1 MTGLLRKDFLLLA
14 KALRAFA
21 LFAVLFAA
29 ISFSQNNG
37 ENIGAAVGS
46 YFFIMIVIMQVFT
59 LSSDEQARWLRL
71 EKALPVTPY
80 QAVFSKYL
88 MSLLGAAL
96 GMVVFLLFCTREI
109 METGNFVEP
118 LSIAGGL
125 AAAAL
130 FLAAGTLPL
139 LGTEPLYR
147 FGSNSGRFV
156 FFGVAIVVVAVV
168 WAGQMAGL
176 PLEAVIGWFSA
187 NRTLLLALGFSIPVL
202 AFVGSY
208 FLSVSI
214 YRKKEW

>member
-21 LFAVLFAA
+21 LFAVVFAVL
-29 ISFSQNNG
+29 SFSQSNG
-37 ENIGAAVGS
+37 EDMGAAVGS

-59 LSSDEQARWLRL
+59 LSADEQARWLRL
-71 EKALPVTPY
+71 EKALPVTPF
-80 QAVFSKYL
+80 QAVLSKYL
-88 MSLLGAAL
+88 MSLLGAVL
-96 GMVVFLLFCTREI
+96 GMIVFLLFCIRDI
-109 METGNFVEP
+109 MAGNFVEP
-118 LSIAGGL
+118 LSAAAGL

-130 FLAAGTLPL
+130 FLAAVEFPL
-139 LGTEPLYR
+139 LYR

>member
-1 MTGLLRKDFLLLA
+1 MTGLLRKDFLLLT

-21 LFAVLFAA
+21 LFALVFAVL
-29 ISFSQNNG
+29 SFSQSNG
-37 ENIGAAVGS
+37 EDMGAAVGS

-88 MSLLGAAL
+88 MSLLGAVL
-96 GMVVFLLFCTREI
+96 GMIVFLLFCIRDI
-109 METGNFVEP
+109 MAGNFVEP
-118 LSIAGGL
+118 LSAAAGL

-130 FLAAGTLPL
+130 FLAAVEFPL
-139 LGTEPLYR
+139 LYR

-187 NRTLLLALGFSIPVL
+187 NQTLVLVLGFSIPVL

>member
-1 MTGLLRKDFLLLA
+1 MTGLLRKDLLLLA

-21 LFAVLFAA
+21 LFALVFAVL
-29 ISFSQNNG
+29 SFSQSNG
-37 ENIGAAVGS
+37 EDMGAAVGS
-46 YFFIMIVIMQVFT
+46 YFFIMIGIMQVFT
-59 LSSDEQARWLRL
+59 LSADEQARWLRL
-71 EKALPVTPY
+71 EKALPVTPF
-80 QAVFSKYL
+80 QAVLSKYL
-88 MSLLGAAL
+88 MSLLGAVL
-96 GMVVFLLFCTREI
+96 GMIVFLLFCIRDI
-109 METGNFVEP
+109 MAGNFVEP
-118 LSIAGGL
+118 LSAAAGL

-130 FLAAGTLPL
+130 FLAAVEFPL
-139 LGTEPLYR
+139 LYR
-147 FGSNSGRFV
+147 FGSNSGRFL

>member
-1 MTGLLRKDFLLLA
+1 MTGLLRKDFLLLT

-21 LFAVLFAA
+21 LFALVFAVL
-29 ISFSQNNG
+29 SFSQSNG
-37 ENIGAAVGS
+37 EDMGAAVGS

-118 LSIAGGL
+118 LSIAAGL

-130 FLAAGTLPL
+130 FLAAVEFPL
-139 LGTEPLYR
+139 LYR

>member
-21 LFAVLFAA
+21 LFAVVFAA
-29 ISFSQNNG
+29 LSFSQNNG

-59 LSSDEQARWLRL
+59 LSADEQARWLRL
-71 EKALPVTPY
+71 EKALPVTPF
-80 QAVFSKYL
+80 QAVLSKYL
-88 MSLLGAAL
+88 MSLLGAVL
-96 GMVVFLLFCTREI
+96 GMIVFLLFCIRDI
-109 METGNFVEP
+109 MATGNLIEP
-118 LSIAGGL
+118 LSIAAGL

-130 FLAAGTLPL
+130 FLAAVEFPL
-139 LGTEPLYR
+139 LYR
-147 FGSNSGRFV
+147 FGSNSGRFL
-156 FFGVAIVVVAVV
+156 FFGVVIVVVALI

-176 PLEAVIGWFSA
+176 PVEAVTGWFSA
-187 NRTLLLALGFSIPVL
+187 NKTLLVVLGICIPVL

-208 FLSVSI
+208 FLSTSI

>member
-1 MTGLLRKDFLLLA
+1 MTGLLRKDLLLLA

-21 LFAVLFAA
+21 LFAVVFAA
-29 ISFSQNNG
+29 ISFSQNSG

-59 LSSDEQARWLRL
+59 LSADEQARWLRL
-71 EKALPVTPY
+71 EKALPVTPF
-80 QAVFSKYL
+80 QAVLSKYL
-88 MSLLGAAL
+88 MSLLGAVL
-96 GMVVFLLFCTREI
+96 GMIVFLLFCIRDI
-109 METGNFVEP
+109 MAGNFVEP
-118 LSIAGGL
+118 LSAAAGL

-130 FLAAGTLPL
+130 FLAAVEFPL
-139 LGTEPLYR
+139 LYR

-187 NRTLLLALGFSIPVL
+187 NQTLLLALGFSIPVL

>member
-1 MTGLLRKDFLLLA
+1 MTGLLRKDFLLLT

-21 LFAVLFAA
+21 LFALVFAVL
-29 ISFSQNNG
+29 SFSQNNG

-71 EKALPVTPY
+71 EKALPITPY
-80 QAVFSKYL
+80 QAVLSKYI
-88 MSLLGAAL
+88 MSLLGAVL
-96 GMVVFLLFCTREI
+96 GMIVFLLFCIRDI
-109 METGNFVEP
+109 MAGNFMEP
-118 LSIAGGL
+118 LSAAVGL

-130 FLAAGTLPL
+130 FLAAVEFPL
-139 LGTEPLYR
+139 LYR

-156 FFGVAIVVVAVV
+156 FFGVAIVVVAIV

-176 PLEAVIGWFSA
+176 PLEAAIGWFSA
-187 NRTLLLALGFSIPVL
+187 HKTLLLVLGVSIPVL
-202 AFVGSY
+202 MFIGSY

>member
-1 MTGLLRKDFLLLA
+1 MTGLLRKDFLLLT

-21 LFAVLFAA
+21 LFALVFAA
-29 ISFSQNNG
+29 LSFSQSNG
-37 ENIGAAVGS
+37 EDMGAAVGS

-71 EKALPVTPY
+71 EKALPITPY
-80 QAVFSKYL
+80 QAVLSKYI
-88 MSLLGAAL
+88 MSLLGAVL
-96 GMVVFLLFCTREI
+96 GMIVFLLFCIRDI
-109 METGNFVEP
+109 MAGNFMES
-118 LSIAGGL
+118 LSAAVGL

-130 FLAAGTLPL
+130 FLAAVEFPL
-139 LGTEPLYR
+139 LYR

-156 FFGVAIVVVAVV
+156 FFGVAIVVVSVV

-176 PLEAVIGWFSA
+176 PLEAAIGWFSA
-187 NRTLLLALGFSIPVL
+187 HKTMLLVLGTCIPVL
-202 AFVGSY
+202 MFIGSY

>member
-130 FLAAGTLPL
+130 FLAAVEFPL
-139 LGTEPLYR
+139 LYR

-156 FFGVAIVVVAVV
+156 FLGVAIVVVAVV

>member
-1 MTGLLRKDFLLLA
+1 MTGLLRKDLLLLA

-21 LFAVLFAA
+21 LFALVFAVL
-29 ISFSQNNG
+29 SFSQSNG
-37 ENIGAAVGS
+37 EDMGAAVGS

-59 LSSDEQARWLRL
+59 LSADEQARWLRL
-71 EKALPVTPY
+71 EKALPVTPF
-80 QAVFSKYL
+80 QAVLSKYL
-88 MSLLGAAL
+88 MSLLGAVL
-96 GMVVFLLFCTREI
+96 GMIVFLLFCIRDI
-109 METGNFVEP
+109 MAGNFVEP

-130 FLAAGTLPL
+130 FLAAVEFPL
-139 LGTEPLYR
+139 LYR

>member
-1 MTGLLRKDFLLLA
+1 MTGLLRKDLLLLA

-21 LFAVLFAA
+21 LFAVVFAVL
-29 ISFSQNNG
+29 SFSQSNG
-37 ENIGAAVGS
+37 EDMGAAVGS

-88 MSLLGAAL
+88 MSLLGAVL
-96 GMVVFLLFCTREI
+96 GMIVFLLFCIRDI
-109 METGNFVEP
+109 MASGNLIEP
-118 LSIAGGL
+118 LSAAAGL

-130 FLAAGTLPL
+130 FLAAVEFPL
-139 LGTEPLYR
+139 LYR

-156 FFGVAIVVVAVV
+156 FLGVAIVVVAVV

>member
-21 LFAVLFAA
+21 LFAVVFAA

-59 LSSDEQARWLRL
+59 LSADEQARWLRL
-71 EKALPVTPY
+71 EKALPVTPF
-80 QAVFSKYL
+80 QAVLSKYL
-88 MSLLGAAL
+88 MSLLGAVL
-96 GMVVFLLFCTREI
+96 GMIVFLLFCIRDI
-109 METGNFVEP
+109 MAGNFMEP
-118 LSIAGGL
+118 LFAAAGL

-130 FLAAGTLPL
+130 FLAAVEFPL
-139 LGTEPLYR
+139 LYR
-147 FGSNSGRFV
+147 FGSNSGRFL

>member
-21 LFAVLFAA
+21 LFAVVFAA

-59 LSSDEQARWLRL
+59 LSADEQARWLRL
-71 EKALPVTPY
+71 EKALPVTPF
-80 QAVFSKYL
+80 QAVLSKYL
-88 MSLLGAAL
+88 MSLLGAVL
-96 GMVVFLLFCTREI
+96 GMIVFLLFCIRDI
-109 METGNFVEP
+109 MATGNLIEP
-118 LSIAGGL
+118 LSAAAGL

-130 FLAAGTLPL
+130 FLAAVEFPL
-139 LGTEPLYR
+139 LYR
-147 FGSNSGRFV
+147 FGSNSGRFL

>member
-1 MTGLLRKDFLLLA
+1 MTGLLRKDFLLLT

-21 LFAVLFAA
+21 LFALVFAA
-29 ISFSQNNG
+29 LSFSQSNG
-37 ENIGAAVGS
+37 EDMGAAVGS

-130 FLAAGTLPL
+130 FLAAVEFPL
-139 LGTEPLYR
+139 LYR
-147 FGSNSGRFV
+147 FGSNSGRFL
-156 FFGVAIVVVAVV
+156 FFGVAIVVVAIV

>member
-21 LFAVLFAA
+21 LFAVVFAA

-37 ENIGAAVGS
+37 ENIGVAVGS

-59 LSSDEQARWLRL
+59 LSADEQARWLRL
-71 EKALPVTPY
+71 EKALPVTPF
-80 QAVFSKYL
+80 QAVLSKYL
-88 MSLLGAAL
+88 MSLLGAVL
-96 GMVVFLLFCTREI
+96 GMIVFLLFCIRDI
-109 METGNFVEP
+109 MAGNFVEP
-118 LSIAGGL
+118 LSAAAGL

-130 FLAAGTLPL
+130 FLAAVEFPL
-139 LGTEPLYR
+139 LYR

-187 NRTLLLALGFSIPVL
+187 NQTLLLALGFSIPLL

>member
-1 MTGLLRKDFLLLA
+1 MTGLLRKDFLLLT

-37 ENIGAAVGS
+37 ENIGVAVGS

-130 FLAAGTLPL
+130 FLAAVEFPL
-139 LGTEPLYR
+139 LYR
-147 FGSNSGRFV
+147 FGSNSGRFL

-168 WAGQMAGL
+168 WAGQMAGPMAAM

-187 NRTLLLALGFSIPVL
+187 NQKLLLALGFSIPVL

>member
-1 MTGLLRKDFLLLA
+1 MTGLLRKDLLLLA

-21 LFAVLFAA
+21 LFALVFAVL
-29 ISFSQNNG
+29 SFSQNNG

-59 LSSDEQARWLRL
+59 LSADEQARWLRL

-96 GMVVFLLFCTREI
+96 GMVVFLLFCIRDI
-109 METGNFVEP
+109 MAGNFVEP
-118 LSIAGGL
+118 LSAAAGL

-130 FLAAGTLPL
+130 FLAAVEFPL
-139 LGTEPLYR
+139 LYR

-156 FFGVAIVVVAVV
+156 FFGVAIVVVAIV

>member
-1 MTGLLRKDFLLLA
+1 MTGLLRKDFLLLT

-21 LFAVLFAA
+21 LFALVFAVL
-29 ISFSQNNG
+29 SFSQSNG
-37 ENIGAAVGS
+37 EDMGAAVGS

-59 LSSDEQARWLRL
+59 LSADEQARWLRL

-88 MSLLGAAL
+88 MSLLGAVL
-96 GMVVFLLFCTREI
+96 GMIVFLLFCIRDI
-109 METGNFVEP
+109 MAGNFVEP

-130 FLAAGTLPL
+130 FLAAVEFPL
-139 LGTEPLYR
+139 LYR

>member
-1 MTGLLRKDFLLLA
+1 MTGLLRKDFLLLT

-21 LFAVLFAA
+21 LFALVFAA
-29 ISFSQNNG
+29 LSFSQSNG
-37 ENIGAAVGS
+37 EDMGAAVGS

-59 LSSDEQARWLRL
+59 LSADEQARWLRL
-71 EKALPVTPY
+71 EKALPVTPF
-80 QAVFSKYL
+80 QAVLSKYM
-88 MSLLGAAL
+88 MSLLGTVL

-130 FLAAGTLPL
+130 FLAAVEFPL
-139 LGTEPLYR
+139 LYR

>member
-21 LFAVLFAA
+21 LFAVVFAA
-29 ISFSQNNG
+29 ISFSQNSG

-59 LSSDEQARWLRL
+59 LSADEQARWLRL
-71 EKALPVTPY
+71 EKALPVTPF
-80 QAVFSKYL
+80 QAVLSKYL
-88 MSLLGAAL
+88 MSLLGAVL

-130 FLAAGTLPL
+130 FLAAVEFPL
-139 LGTEPLYR
+139 LYR

>member
-1 MTGLLRKDFLLLA
+1 MTGLLRKDFLLLT

-21 LFAVLFAA
+21 LFALVFAA

-59 LSSDEQARWLRL
+59 LSADEQARWLRL

-80 QAVFSKYL
+80 QAVLSKYL
-88 MSLLGAAL
+88 MSLLGAVL
-96 GMVVFLLFCTREI
+96 GMIVFLLFCIWDI
-109 METGNFVEP
+109 MATGNLIEP
-118 LSIAGGL
+118 LFAAAGL

-130 FLAAGTLPL
+130 FLAAVEFPL
-139 LGTEPLYR
+139 LYR

-187 NRTLLLALGFSIPVL
+187 NQKLLLALGFSIPVL

>member
-21 LFAVLFAA
+21 LFAVVFAVL
-29 ISFSQNNG
+29 SFSQSNG
-37 ENIGAAVGS
+37 EDMGAAVGS

-71 EKALPVTPY
+71 EKALPVTPF
-80 QAVFSKYL
+80 QAVLSKYL
-88 MSLLGAAL
+88 MSLLGAVL
-96 GMVVFLLFCTREI
+96 GMIVFLLFCIRDI
-109 METGNFVEP
+109 MAGNFVEP
-118 LSIAGGL
+118 LSAAAGL

-130 FLAAGTLPL
+130 FLAAVEFPL
-139 LGTEPLYR
+139 LYR

>member
-21 LFAVLFAA
+21 LFALVFAVL
-29 ISFSQNNG
+29 SFSQNNG

-59 LSSDEQARWLRL
+59 LSADEQARWLRL
-71 EKALPVTPY
+71 EKALPVTPF
-80 QAVFSKYL
+80 QAVLSKYL
-88 MSLLGAAL
+88 MSLLGAVL
-96 GMVVFLLFCTREI
+96 GMIVFLLFCIRDI
-109 METGNFVEP
+109 MAGNFVEP
-118 LSIAGGL
+118 LSAAAGL

-130 FLAAGTLPL
+130 FLAAVEFPL
-139 LGTEPLYR
+139 LYR
-147 FGSNSGRFV
+147 FGSNSGRFL
-156 FFGVAIVVVAVV
+156 FFGVAIVVVAIV

>member
-59 LSSDEQARWLRL
+59 LSADEQARWLRL
-71 EKALPVTPY
+71 EKALPVTPF
-80 QAVFSKYL
+80 QAVLSKYL
-88 MSLLGAAL
+88 MSLLGAVL
-96 GMVVFLLFCTREI
+96 GMIVFLLFCIRDI
-109 METGNFVEP
+109 MAGNFVEP
-118 LSIAGGL
+118 LSAAAGL

-130 FLAAGTLPL
+130 FLAAVEFPL
-139 LGTEPLYR
+139 LYR
-147 FGSNSGRFV
+147 FGSNSGRFL

>member
-21 LFAVLFAA
+21 LFAVVFAA
-29 ISFSQNNG
+29 ISFSQNSG

-59 LSSDEQARWLRL
+59 LSADEQARWLRL
-71 EKALPVTPY
+71 EKALPVTPF
-80 QAVFSKYL
+80 QAVLSKYL
-88 MSLLGAAL
+88 MSLLGAVL
-96 GMVVFLLFCTREI
+96 GMIVFLLFCIRDI
-109 METGNFVEP
+109 MAGNFVEP
-118 LSIAGGL
+118 LSAAAGL

-130 FLAAGTLPL
+130 FLAAVEFPL
-139 LGTEPLYR
+139 LYR

-176 PLEAVIGWFSA
+176 PLEVAIGWFSA
-187 NRTLLLALGFSIPVL
+187 HKTLLLVLGACIPVL
-202 AFVGSY
+202 MFIGSY

>member
-21 LFAVLFAA
+21 LFAVVFAA

-130 FLAAGTLPL
+130 FLAAVEFPL
-139 LGTEPLYR
+139 LYR

>member
-1 MTGLLRKDFLLLA
+1 MTGLLRKDFLLLT

-21 LFAVLFAA
+21 LFALVFAVL
-29 ISFSQNNG
+29 SFSQSNR
-37 ENIGAAVGS
+37 EDMGAAVGS

-71 EKALPVTPY
+71 EKALPITPY
-80 QAVFSKYL
+80 QAVLSKYM
-88 MSLLGAAL
+88 MSLLGAVL

-109 METGNFVEP
+109 METGNFAEP

-130 FLAAGTLPL
+130 FLAAVEFPL
-139 LGTEPLYR
+139 LYR
-147 FGSNSGRFV
+147 FGSNSGRFL
-156 FFGVAIVVVAVV
+156 FFGVAIAVVAIV
-168 WAGQMAGL
+168 WAGQMAGI
-176 PLEAVIGWFSA
+176 PLEAAIGWFSA
-187 NRTLLLALGFSIPVL
+187 HKTLLLVLGVCIPVL
-202 AFVGSY
+202 MFIGSY

>member
-21 LFAVLFAA
+21 LFAVVFAVL
-29 ISFSQNNG
+29 SFSQSNG
-37 ENIGAAVGS
+37 EDMGAAVGS

-59 LSSDEQARWLRL
+59 LSADEQARWLRL
-71 EKALPVTPY
+71 EKALPVTPF
-80 QAVFSKYL
+80 QAVLSKYL
-88 MSLLGAAL
+88 MSLLGAVL
-96 GMVVFLLFCTREI
+96 GMIVFLLFCIRDI
-109 METGNFVEP
+109 MAGNFVEP
-118 LSIAGGL
+118 LSAAGGL

-130 FLAAGTLPL
+130 FLAAVEFPL
-139 LGTEPLYR
+139 LYR
-147 FGSNSGRFV
+147 FGSNSGRFL
-156 FFGVAIVVVAVV
+156 FFGVAIVVVAIV

>member
-1 MTGLLRKDFLLLA
+1 MTGLLRKDFLLLT

-21 LFAVLFAA
+21 LFALVFAVL
-29 ISFSQNNG
+29 SFSQNNG

-59 LSSDEQARWLRL
+59 LSADEQARWLRL
-71 EKALPVTPY
+71 EKALPVTPF
-80 QAVFSKYL
+80 QAVLSKYL
-88 MSLLGAAL
+88 MSLLGAVL
-96 GMVVFLLFCTREI
+96 GMIVFLLFCIRDI
-109 METGNFVEP
+109 MATGNLIEP
-118 LSIAGGL
+118 LSAAAGL

-130 FLAAGTLPL
+130 FLAAVEFPL
-139 LGTEPLYR
+139 LYR
-147 FGSNSGRFV
+147 FGSNSGRFL

>member
-21 LFAVLFAA
+21 LFAVVFAA
-29 ISFSQNNG
+29 ISFSQNSG

-59 LSSDEQARWLRL
+59 LSADEQARWLRL
-71 EKALPVTPY
+71 EKALPVTPF
-80 QAVFSKYL
+80 QAVLSKYL
-88 MSLLGAAL
+88 MSLLGTVL

-130 FLAAGTLPL
+130 FLAAVEFPL
-139 LGTEPLYR
+139 LYR

>member
-1 MTGLLRKDFLLLA
+1 MTGLLRKDLLLLA

-21 LFAVLFAA
+21 LFAVVFAVL
-29 ISFSQNNG
+29 SFSQSNG
-37 ENIGAAVGS
+37 EDMGAAVGS

-71 EKALPVTPY
+71 EKALPVTPF
-80 QAVFSKYL
+80 QAVLSKYL
-88 MSLLGAAL
+88 MSLLGAVL
-96 GMVVFLLFCTREI
+96 GMIVFLLFCIRDI
-109 METGNFVEP
+109 MAGNFMEP
-118 LSIAGGL
+118 LFAAAGL

-130 FLAAGTLPL
+130 FLAAVEFPL
-139 LGTEPLYR
+139 LYR

-168 WAGQMAGL
+168 WAGQMAGPMAAM

>member
-21 LFAVLFAA
+21 LFAVVFAA
-29 ISFSQNNG
+29 ISFSQNSG

-59 LSSDEQARWLRL
+59 LSADEQARWLRL
-71 EKALPVTPY
+71 EKALPVTPF
-80 QAVFSKYL
+80 QAVLSKYL
-88 MSLLGAAL
+88 MSLLGAVL
-96 GMVVFLLFCTREI
+96 GMIVFLLFCIRDI
-109 METGNFVEP
+109 MATGNLIEP
-118 LSIAGGL
+118 LFAAAGL

-130 FLAAGTLPL
+130 FLAAVEFPL
-139 LGTEPLYR
+139 LYR

-187 NRTLLLALGFSIPVL
+187 NQKLLLALGFSIPVL